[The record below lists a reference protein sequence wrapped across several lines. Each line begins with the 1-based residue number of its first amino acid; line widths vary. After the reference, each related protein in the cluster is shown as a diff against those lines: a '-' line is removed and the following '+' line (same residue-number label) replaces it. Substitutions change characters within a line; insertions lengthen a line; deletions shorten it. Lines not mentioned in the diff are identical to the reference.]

1 MIMATRK
8 GIFEEHLGAWL
19 QAKGDKKR
27 RGEIIRNICFI
38 AKVHPKSVPRSFRRV
53 QHRDPLQEETR
64 GRPTVYT
71 PDVTA
76 ALKQVWEAGGEVC
89 GELLHPLIAGHVAA
103 IAREGTWHH
112 GDETTAKLLRMSE
125 ATVRERVARFMRTR
139 PGTHGASTTK
149 PGSIHAMVPIRSDGW
164 AESPAG
170 TLQVDTV
177 AHCGATVAGDF
188 VYTVNAADVATLW
201 GARHAQW
208 QKGQEATVESA
219 SAIAAEFPLPIRE
232 WHPDSGS
239 EFVNWHLK
247 GWCDA
252 RGELLTRSR
261 PNHKNDN
268 CFVEERN
275 GHVVRRWVGY
285 ARLDVRE
292 TVDALN
298 ELYAVLTPF
307 LNHFV
312 ASKRI
317 IGKERVGA
325 RWRVTRER
333 KAKTPYQRVLER
345 DDVSDEA
352 KGRLRAEH
360 EVLRLLWLRREID
373 RRTERV
379 FAIQKRYGSPMARG
393 NFR

>member
-1 MIMATRK
+1 MTMATRK

-19 QAKGDKKR
+19 SARNDKKR
-27 RGEIIRNICFI
+27 RGEIIQNICFI

-53 QHRDPLQEETR
+53 QCRDPLREETR
-64 GRPTVYT
+64 GRPMVYG

-76 ALKQVWEAGGEVC
+76 ALREVWEAGGEVC

-103 IAREGTWHH
+103 ITREGGWRH
-112 GDETTAKLLRMSE
+112 GDEATAKLFRMSE

-149 PGSIHAMVPIRSDGW
+149 PGSIHSLVPIRSDGW
-164 AESPAG
+164 AESPPG

-177 AHCGATVAGDF
+177 AHCGGTVAGDF
-188 VYTVNAADVATLW
+188 VYTVNATDVATLW

-219 SAIAAEFPLPIRE
+219 AAIADELPMPIRE

-239 EFVNWHLK
+239 EFVNWNLK
-247 GWCDA
+247 GWCEA

-292 TVDALN
+292 VVEALN
-298 ELYAVLTPF
+298 DLYAVLTPF

-312 ASKRI
+312 AFKANHCQGTNR
-317 IGKERVGA
+317 GA
-325 RWRVTRER
+325 VEGY
-333 KAKTPYQRVLER
+333 AGASGE
-345 DDVSDEA
+345 DA
-352 KGRLRAEH
+352 IRAG
-360 EVLRLLWLRREID
+360 
-373 RRTERV
+373 
-379 FAIQKRYGSPMARG
+379 AGAG
-393 NFR
+393 